1 MTTDFQS
8 QLALLKELQEID
20 LRLSEITSK
29 IEALPERISAVE
41 TAYNDVKTEHE
52 NSRRELDEAEKARR
66 KEELELANTTENL
79 RQRESRLYAIKTNK
93 EYQAVLKEIAEAKKA
108 NKEREERILEYM
120 EKIESLTKKI
130 AQLDKDLADKKAA
143 FSRESEILRGEE
155 EGLKKQFAEFEKRR
169 PDILSKL
176 DPKIVKKYDH
186 IRRRYD
192 DALVRVEKGVCQGC
206 SMNVTPQLYNEMLR
220 YKELKNCPCCHRLIY
235 VAREEDDSSAP
246 SPSE

>member
-8 QLALLKELQEID
+8 QLAFLKELQEID
-20 LRLSEITSK
+20 LRLSEISSK
-29 IEALPERISAVE
+29 IEALPEKISAVE
-41 TAYNDVKTEHE
+41 SAYLEVKTEHE
-52 NSRRELDEAEKARR
+52 NSKNELDEAEKARR
-66 KEELELANTTENL
+66 KEEMELTSTAENL

-108 NKEREERILEYM
+108 NKEREERILAYM
-120 EKIESLTKKI
+120 EKIESLTQKI
-130 AQLDKDLADKKAA
+130 TQLDKDLADKEAA
-143 FSRESEILRGEE
+143 FNKESEFIKAEE
-155 EGLKKQFAEFEKRR
+155 EELKKQYAEFEKRR

-176 DPKIVKKYDH
+176 DVKLVRKYDH
-186 IRRRYD
+186 IRQRYD

-235 VAREEDDSSAP
+235 VEREGETS
-246 SPSE
+246 

>member
-8 QLALLKELQEID
+8 QLAFLKELQEID
-20 LRLSEITSK
+20 LRLNEITSK

-41 TAYNDVKTEHE
+41 AAYVEVKTEHE
-52 NSRRELDEAEKARR
+52 NSKNEMDEAEKARR
-66 KEELELANTTENL
+66 KEELELSITADNL
-79 RQRESRLYAIKTNK
+79 KQRESRLYAIKTNK

-108 NKEREERILEYM
+108 NKEREERILAYM
-120 EKIESLTKKI
+120 EKIESLTQKI
-130 AQLDKDLADKKAA
+130 TQLDKDLADKEAA
-143 FSRESEILRGEE
+143 FSKESEVLKAEE
-155 EGLKKQFAEFEKRR
+155 EELKKQYAEFEKRR

-176 DPKIVKKYDH
+176 DPKILRKYDN
-186 IRRRYD
+186 IRRRYE

-235 VAREEDDSSAP
+235 VAREEENSSAQT
-246 SPSE
+246 PSE